1 MMMRTLDLLQAQV
14 HGNKRPTLFGSASL
28 DHGYRPLRGL
38 LFSLLVHGFLRF
50 GMLFFPIHDR
60 VSAQTRYLARAVI
73 RHNKIVLYLP
83 PLGGKPEDQV
93 ESQHVSKPHD
103 KSTLVASA
111 PKTKGFSYP
120 RSEEHTSELQSH
132 S

>member
-1 MMMRTLDLLQAQV
+1 MMMRTLDLPQARV
-14 HGNKRPTLFGSASL
+14 HRNKRPTLFGSASL

-38 LFSLLVHGFLRF
+38 LFSLLVHGFLVF

-60 VSAQTRYLARAVI
+60 VSARTQYLARAVI

-93 ESQHVSKPHD
+93 ESKPVSKTD
-103 KSTLVASA
+103 RKSTRLNS
-111 PKTKGFSYP
+111 
-120 RSEEHTSELQSH
+120 SH
-132 S
+132 IPLS